1 MTWWEKLF
9 SGFNT
14 TKTEEYPPRI
24 PIEPHLGLMKRT
36 GELNSPKFLW
46 WMEANGF
53 SWNNDRVWWQKV
65 WTSWR
70 PTKKAIPP
78 HQIWDRKVDRK
89 YPDLVEVWETWVFD
103 EDSEKWTYRIV
114 DPDCLAHPGGGNSPG
129 WIIWENPDQL
139 EKL

>member
-14 TKTEEYPPRI
+14 TKTEEYPPRT
-24 PIEPHLGLMKRT
+24 PIEPHLGLVKRT

-46 WMEANGF
+46 WMEANGYW
-53 SWNNDRVWWQKV
+53 WNNDRVWWQKT

-70 PTKKAIPP
+70 PTVRSIN
-78 HQIWDRKVDRK
+78 QNQVWDRKVDRK

-103 EDSEKWTYRIV
+103 EDSEKWIYRIV
-114 DPDCLAHPGGGNSPG
+114 DPENLAPPGGGHGQG

>member
-14 TKTEEYPPRI
+14 TKTEEYPPRT
-24 PIEPHLGLMKRT
+24 PLDPKLGLVKRT

-70 PTKKAIPP
+70 PTKRAIPP

-103 EDSEKWTYRIV
+103 ENSEKWSYRIV
-114 DPDCLAHPGGGNSPG
+114 DPECLGPCGGGNSPG
-129 WIIWENPDQL
+129 WCIWENPKQVEQL
-139 EKL
+139 